1 MINNSSESEKKSNHE
16 LPQQPWAQEIRDIL
30 HYFSVEQKEGLNR
43 EQVKKQNIK
52 FEPNKL
58 KQAKKRSIFS
68 ILANQVKSVVV
79 AVLAAAGAV
88 SFILEQVLEGIAIVV
103 ALLINTLIG
112 FFTELK
118 AVRSMEAL
126 RELGKVKTKVRRSGK
141 INEIPAED
149 VVPGDIMILESGDI
163 VTADIRIVDSS
174 KLQGDESALTGE
186 SEPVTKS
193 KDPVDKRAPV
203 AERTSMLYKGT
214 SVTRGT
220 AEGVVVATGMDTEI
234 GKITSLA
241 EEAKEEGTLLEKRLN
256 RMGHRLVWATL
267 GIIVLIA
274 TTGYLAGRDIFI
286 VLETAIALAIAAIPE
301 GLPIV
306 ASLSLTRGVWRM
318 VQNDAL
324 VNKLSSVETLG
335 ATSII
340 FADKTGTLTE
350 NRMKIKKIQTSSGT
364 TDTDDKKIK
373 DNALVR
379 EALTIGVLCNNAVFA
394 EESGEQSMGEPLELA
409 FLEAGFL
416 LNIKRDD
423 LLKSMPEK
431 KEISFDPE
439 IKLMG
444 TFHQKN
450 KEYLVAVKGAPEA
463 VLEICSKVKTNK
475 NTVELE
481 TGKRKEWKNI
491 SENMASEGLRVI
503 ALAEK
508 TVKTTEEAPY
518 ENLTFLGLA
527 GMMDPPRDEA
537 RQAIEKC
544 KNAGIRVA
552 MVTGDHAETA
562 VKIGESMGMDFQLS
576 QVMKGQELKQISNEI
591 KKYTEKV
598 VNTKIFARVSPAQKL
613 ELIQIHQDAGEIVV
627 MTGDGVNDAPAL
639 KKADIG
645 VAMGKRGT
653 QVAKEASDMILQD
666 DSFATIVLA
675 IQQGRVIFSNIRKFI
690 YYLLSSNAG
699 KILSVALASFLTVP
713 LPIRPLQVLFL
724 NLVTDVFMALAIGFG
739 SGNPEIMD
747 NPPRAREEPVLTSK
761 HWIGIV
767 VYGLIISL
775 VVLGALF
782 AGLTWMEMETEKAV
796 TFSFVTLGFAS
807 IFHVFNMRKT
817 GTNFFRNEIT
827 GNPFLWVAA
836 VISLG
841 LLIAAIYLPGLSDA
855 LRTVPLNIG
864 HWIWALAFGL
874 IPVFIGYFLKTMSK
888 FEAFGNV

>member
-1 MINNSSESEKKSNHE
+1 MMISNSSESEKKSNHE

-340 FADKTGTLTE
+340 FADKTETLTE

-364 TDTDDKKIK
+364 TDMDDKKIK

-463 VLEICSKVKTNK
+463 ILEICSKIKTNK

-491 SENMASEGLRVI
+491 R
-503 ALAEK
+503 
-508 TVKTTEEAPY
+508 
-518 ENLTFLGLA
+518 
-527 GMMDPPRDEA
+527 
-537 RQAIEKC
+537 
-544 KNAGIRVA
+544 
-552 MVTGDHAETA
+552 
-562 VKIGESMGMDFQLS
+562 
-576 QVMKGQELKQISNEI
+576 
-591 KKYTEKV
+591 
-598 VNTKIFARVSPAQKL
+598 
-613 ELIQIHQDAGEIVV
+613 
-627 MTGDGVNDAPAL
+627 
-639 KKADIG
+639 
-645 VAMGKRGT
+645 
-653 QVAKEASDMILQD
+653 
-666 DSFATIVLA
+666 
-675 IQQGRVIFSNIRKFI
+675 
-690 YYLLSSNAG
+690 
-699 KILSVALASFLTVP
+699 
-713 LPIRPLQVLFL
+713 
-724 NLVTDVFMALAIGFG
+724 
-739 SGNPEIMD
+739 
-747 NPPRAREEPVLTSK
+747 
-761 HWIGIV
+761 
-767 VYGLIISL
+767 
-775 VVLGALF
+775 
-782 AGLTWMEMETEKAV
+782 
-796 TFSFVTLGFAS
+796 
-807 IFHVFNMRKT
+807 
-817 GTNFFRNEIT
+817 
-827 GNPFLWVAA
+827 
-836 VISLG
+836 
-841 LLIAAIYLPGLSDA
+841 
-855 LRTVPLNIG
+855 
-864 HWIWALAFGL
+864 
-874 IPVFIGYFLKTMSK
+874 
-888 FEAFGNV
+888 